1 MKAVSLMTYF
11 IGLAMLVT
19 VGSSRAYAQFEV
31 DPDHYET
38 RDAEPLP
45 QSRTNSPG
53 QAAKIHY
60 EGNFTLRYSLRF
72 NRSSLSRLPPGKYSI
87 AVDSEGRTVRVTV
100 SRGGHTM
107 RIDGVTQRQNQKH
120 RWNVLVVERI
130 RPILARILPPLILES
145 AALFGRFSVVPLPAF
160 LLAVDG
166 AAEASVRD
174 PVTSYVSRISS
185 QTHSETLFTVV

>member
-1 MKAVSLMTYF
+1 MKAVRLMTYF

-19 VGSSRAYAQFEV
+19 VGSSRAYAQSDV
-31 DPDHYET
+31 DPDHYKT
-38 RDAEPLP
+38 RDTEPLP
-45 QSRTNSPG
+45 QSRTNVPG

-60 EGNFTLRYSLRF
+60 EGNFTLPYSLQF
-72 NRSSLSRLPPGKYSI
+72 NRSSLPRLPPGKYSI

-100 SRGGHTM
+100 SRG
-107 RIDGVTQRQNQKH
+107 
-120 RWNVLVVERI
+120 WNVLVVERI

-145 AALFGRFSVVPLPAF
+145 AARFGRFSVVPLPAF

-166 AAEASVRD
+166 VAEASVRD

>member
-1 MKAVSLMTYF
+1 MKAVRLMTYF

-19 VGSSRAYAQFEV
+19 VGSSRAYAQSDV
-31 DPDHYET
+31 DPDHYYEI
-38 RDAEPLP
+38 REPEP
-45 QSRTNSPG
+45 QPPSRTNVPG

-60 EGNFTLRYSLRF
+60 EGNFTLPYSLQF
-72 NRSSLSRLPPGKYSI
+72 NRSSLPPGKYSI

-100 SRGGHTM
+100 SRG
-107 RIDGVTQRQNQKH
+107 
-120 RWNVLVVERI
+120 WNVLVVERI

-145 AALFGRFSVVPLPAF
+145 AARFGRFSVVPLPAF